1 MTRWIIL
8 KIIYGKENL
17 IKQNNIITAIEISE
31 QLKISLST
39 AKRRLKKLKES
50 KRIERIGSDKAGHWR
65 IPLIRK
71 TPIKTK
77 SQPPK
82 LKLIPI
88 FVINH

>member
-50 KRIERIGSDKAGHWR
+50 KRIERIGSDKAGRWR
-65 IPLIRK
+65 IP
-71 TPIKTK
+71 
-77 SQPPK
+77 
-82 LKLIPI
+82 
-88 FVINH
+88 